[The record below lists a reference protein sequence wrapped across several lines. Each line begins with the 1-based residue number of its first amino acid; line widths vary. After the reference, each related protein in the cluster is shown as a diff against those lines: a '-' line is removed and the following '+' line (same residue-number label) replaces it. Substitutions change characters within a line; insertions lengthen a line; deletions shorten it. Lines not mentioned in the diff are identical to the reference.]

1 MWNIN
6 KMTQQK
12 QFSVFIFLSTNIFT
26 GSEMACKWHPMAAS
40 EPVLEHM
47 VFT

>member
-6 KMTQQK
+6 KMSQEK
-12 QFSVFIFLSTNIFT
+12 HFSVFIFLSTNIFT
-26 GSEMACKWHPMAAS
+26 GNEMLHPLAAF

-47 VFT
+47 GFS

>member
-6 KMTQQK
+6 KMSQQK
-12 QFSVFIFLSTNIFT
+12 HFSVFIFLSTNIFT
-26 GSEMACKWHPMAAS
+26 GSEMVHPMAAS